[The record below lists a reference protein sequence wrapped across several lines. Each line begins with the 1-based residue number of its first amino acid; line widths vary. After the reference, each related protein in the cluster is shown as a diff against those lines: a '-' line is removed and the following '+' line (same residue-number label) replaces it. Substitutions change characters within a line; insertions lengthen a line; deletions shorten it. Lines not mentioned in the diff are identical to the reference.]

1 MTVRSIAEY
10 LGGHPFFTVLDTAS
24 VQELAGCARNEHI
37 RAGQYLFRE
46 GGKADHFYVI
56 MHGRVALELR
66 GPAGGPLVVETV
78 SNGEVLDWPWL
89 IPPHQWP
96 FDARAAEPT
105 SVVSLESA
113 CLRAKCDADPRLGY
127 ELIQRVAQIMSDRL
141 LATRLR
147 LLDLY
152 GAHGPATSDLA
163 GERATQ
169 SRRHA

>member
-1 MTVRSIAEY
+1 MTMRSIAEY
-10 LGGHPFFTVLDTAS
+10 LNGHPFFAVLDAAS

-46 GGKADHFYVI
+46 GGTAEHFYVI
-56 MHGRVALELR
+56 MHGRVALELPSP
-66 GPAGGPLVVETV
+66 GGGPLVVETV

-89 IPPHQWP
+89 IPPHKWP
-96 FDARAAEPT
+96 FDARAVEPT

-127 ELIQRVAQIMSDRL
+127 ELIQRVAQTMSGRL

-152 GAHGPATSDLA
+152 GDRGPATNDLA
-163 GERATQ
+163 HERTANI
-169 SRRHA
+169 RRHA